1 MDLPAKRELKRGLTG
16 VEGGNMSS
24 SPGKLLSRRGFCLCC
39 IGGTAFAATHGW
51 LTPRE
56 AFAEARGIVS
66 LIKDS
71 AAASPIVTHKL
82 RSNISVLE
90 GSGGNIAVLTGSD
103 GKVLVDAGI
112 GVSRPQIT
120 KALADLGAE
129 PVTHLINTHWHFDHA
144 DGNEWLHSAGAKII
158 AQENTRK
165 HLSGIQRVEDWD
177 YNFVPQPGG
186 ALPSEVFAKEHRLKL
201 NGSTIDLKYYGPAHT
216 DSDISVTFAEANIVH
231 VADTY
236 WNGIYPFIDYS
247 TGGSIDG
254 TIAASD
260 ANLAATTNETII
272 IPGHGKPVSNKAELK
287 EFRDMLVAIRDN
299 VAKLKKQ
306 GRSRDE
312 TVAAKPTA
320 AFDAKWGQFVID
332 PGFFTRLVY
341 QGV

>member
-1 MDLPAKRELKRGLTG
+1 
-16 VEGGNMSS
+16 MSTS
-24 SPGKLLSRRGFCLCC
+24 TKDALSRRGFCLCC
-39 IGGTAFAATHGW
+39 VGGAAYASGGGW

-56 AFAEARGIVS
+56 AYAEARGIVS

-71 AAASPIVTHKL
+71 AAISPIVTHRL
-82 RSNISVLE
+82 RNNISVLE

-103 GKVLVDAGI
+103 GKVLIDAGI
-112 GVSRPQIT
+112 GVSRPQLT
-120 KALADLGAE
+120 KALDALGAE
-129 PVTHLINTHWHFDHA
+129 PITHLVNTHWHFDHA
-144 DGNEWLHSAGAKII
+144 DGNAWLHDAGAKII

-165 HLSGIQRVEDWD
+165 HLSEVQRVEDWD
-177 YNFVPQPGG
+177 YNFLPLSAGG
-186 ALPSEVFAKEHRLKL
+186 VPSEVFASEHSLKL
-201 NGSTIDLKYYGPAHT
+201 NGTSIGLKYYGPAHT
-216 DSDISVTFAEANIVH
+216 DSDISVTFAEANVVH
-231 VADTY
+231 VGDTF
-236 WNGIYPFIDYS
+236 WNGIYPFIDHS

-254 TIAASD
+254 SIAACEAS
-260 ANLAATTNETII
+260 LAASNNDTII

-341 QGV
+341 ESV